1 MNTPKLNDS
10 QRFPSS
16 EEIKM
21 YLKNSYP
28 AYDLLIK
35 DITENPYLLNTEW
48 RYYNDGKSW
57 LCKVT
62 HKKKTIFW
70 LSVWDGFFKVGFYF
84 TDKNRG
90 GIEALEINSQIK
102 SEFNES
108 KLIGKLIPLTVNVFR
123 EDQVDDIL
131 KIVEYKKGLK

>member
-10 QRFPSS
+10 ERFPSN
-16 EEIKM
+16 EEIKL
-21 YLKNSYP
+21 YLNNSYS
-28 AYDLLIK
+28 AYELLIK

-108 KLIGKLIPLTVNVFR
+108 KPIGKLIPLTINVFR
-123 EDQVDDIL
+123 EAQVDDIL

>member
-10 QRFPSS
+10 ERFPSS
-16 EEIKM
+16 EDIKL

-35 DITENPYLLNTEW
+35 VTTGNPYLLNTEW

-70 LSVWDGFFKVGFYF
+70 LSVWEGFFKVGFYF
-84 TDKNRG
+84 TDKNRE
-90 GIEALEINSQIK
+90 GIEALEISTQIK

-108 KLIGKLIPLTVNVFR
+108 NPLGKLIPLTVNIFR